1 MILNKPVFYD
11 TDCLECFLFVNGGY
25 ILEKLFSKIIIPEQV
40 YAELMDNKTPPI
52 VKTNFKK
59 LKDGFV
65 ETKEIKIMS
74 QEYTT
79 FNLIKKGFWSQTG
92 KCCGDGESA
101 AMALAYLSN
110 GIVASNNL
118 SDVEEYIESL
128 DIELITS
135 SMILSKAFEK
145 DIVCEDTANELW
157 KEMIKKGIDLPKN
170 SFKEYYDELYESDCE
185 RFLKANNEEMPIYCK

>member
-1 MILNKPVFYD
+1 MTLDKPVFYD
-11 TDCLECFLFVNGGY
+11 TDCLECFLFVDAGD
-25 ILEKLFSKIIIPEQV
+25 ILEKLFAKIVIPEQV
-40 YAELMDNKTPPI
+40 YTELMDDNTPPI

-65 ETKEIKIMS
+65 ETIEIPFMS

-79 FNLIKKGFWSQTG
+79 YNLIKKGFWSQTG

-101 AMALAYLSN
+101 AMTLAHLNN

-118 SDVEEYIESL
+118 CDVEEYIESL

-145 DIVCEDTANELW
+145 DVVSENTANGLW
-157 KEMIKKGIDLPKN
+157 KGMIREGIDLPKD
-170 SFKEYYDELYESDCE
+170 SFTEYYDELYKSDCE
-185 RFLKANNEEMPIYCK
+185 RFLKIE

>member
-1 MILNKPVFYD
+1 MTLIKPVFYD
-11 TDCLECFLFVNGGY
+11 TDCLECFLFVDAGH
-25 ILEKLFSKIIIPEQV
+25 ILEKLFTKIIIPEQV
-40 YAELMDNKTPPI
+40 YAELMDDNTPPI

-65 ETKEIKIMS
+65 ETREIPFMS

-79 FNLIKKGFWSQTG
+79 YNLIKKGFWSQTG

-101 AMALAYLSN
+101 AMALAHLNN

-135 SMILSKAFEK
+135 SMILSKAVEK
-145 DIVCEDTANELW
+145 NIVSENAANGLW
-157 KEMIKKGIDLPKN
+157 KGMIKEGIDLPKN
-170 SFKEYYDELYESDCE
+170 SFTEYHDELYKSACE
-185 RFLKANNEEMPIYCK
+185 RFFKK

>member
-1 MILNKPVFYD
+1 MALNKPVFYD
-11 TDCLECFLFVNGGY
+11 TDCLECFLFVDAGH
-25 ILEKLFSKIIIPEQV
+25 ILEKLFTKILIPEQV
-40 YAELMDNKTPPI
+40 YMELMDNNTPPI
-52 VKTNFKK
+52 VKTNFNK

-65 ETKEIKIMS
+65 EIKEIHFMS

-101 AMALAYLSN
+101 AMALAHLNN

-118 SDVEEYIESL
+118 SDVDEYIDSL

-145 DIVCEDTANELW
+145 DIVSENTANELW
-157 KEMIKKGIDLPKN
+157 KGMINKDIDLPKN
-170 SFKEYYDELYESDCE
+170 SFKEYYEELYESDCE
-185 RFLKANNEEMPIYCK
+185 RFLKSER

>member
-1 MILNKPVFYD
+1 MTLNRPVFYD
-11 TDCLECFLFVNGGY
+11 TDCLECFLFADAGH
-25 ILEKLFSKIIIPEQV
+25 ILEKLFSKIVIPEQV
-40 YAELMDNKTPPI
+40 YRELMDDNTPSI

-65 ETKEIKIMS
+65 EIREIHFMS

-79 FNLIKKGFWSQTG
+79 FNLIKKGFWSKTG
-92 KCCGDGESA
+92 KCCGEGESA
-101 AMALAYLSN
+101 AMTFAHLNN

-135 SMILSKAFEK
+135 SMILSKAFENG
-145 DIVCEDTANELW
+145 IVSKEDSNNFW
-157 KEMIKKGIDLPKN
+157 KRMKKEGIALPRD
-170 SFKEYYDELYESDCE
+170 SFREYYDELYESDCE
-185 RFLKANNEEMPIYCK
+185 RFLKSER

>member
-1 MILNKPVFYD
+1 LNKPVFYD
-11 TDCLECFLFVNGGY
+11 TDCLECFLFVDAGH

-40 YAELMDNKTPPI
+40 YNELMDYNTPTI

-59 LKDGFV
+59 LKEGFV
-65 ETKEIKIMS
+65 ETKEIEFAS

-79 FNLIKKGFWSQTG
+79 YKSIEKGFWSKTG
-92 KCCGDGESA
+92 KVCGSGESA
-101 AMALAYLSN
+101 AMALAHLNN

-135 SMILSKAFEK
+135 SMILSKAVKK
-145 DIVCEDTANELW
+145 DIVSDEDANVLW
-157 KEMIKKGIDLPKN
+157 KGMVEEGIDLPRD
-170 SFKEYYDELYESDCE
+170 SFTEYYDELYEMDCQ
-185 RFLKANNEEMPIYCK
+185 RFLKDE

>member
-1 MILNKPVFYD
+1 MTLNKPVFYD
-11 TDCLECFLFVNGGY
+11 TDCLESFLFVDAGH

-40 YAELMDNKTPPI
+40 YNELMDNNTPPI
-52 VKTNFKK
+52 VKINFKK

-65 ETKEIKIMS
+65 EIRELSFMS

-79 FNLIKKGFWSQTG
+79 FNLIKKGFWSKTG

-101 AMALAYLSN
+101 AMALAHLNN

-118 SDVEEYIESL
+118 SDVEEYHNSL

-135 SMILSKAFEK
+135 SMILSRAVKKNIISEN
-145 DIVCEDTANELW
+145 IANKLW
-157 KEMIKKGIDLPKN
+157 KGMVDEGIALPRN
-170 SFKEYYDELYESDCE
+170 TFTDYYNELYETDYE
-185 RFLKANNEEMPIYCK
+185 KFLKNER